1 MLQEL
6 MNRIAREEVRQKSN
20 GGDKFDGLHSFW
32 PEEYPRDVSHGPF
45 KGTEKDALE
54 NAGSDDLARCEA
66 FKASR
71 RYLPCHY
78 FDYIFGSS
86 TGA

>member
-1 MLQEL
+1 MKE
-6 MNRIAREEVRQKSN
+6 IGKEEEKTEPED
-20 GGDKFDGLHSFW
+20 GFDGLHSFW
-32 PEEYPRDVSHGPF
+32 PEQWPENVSHGPF
-45 KGTEKDALE
+45 NEDEVKNGV
-54 NAGSDDLARCEA
+54 NNSDPLSRCSA
-66 FKASR
+66 MKPSR

>member
-1 MLQEL
+1 MKEVGK
-6 MNRIAREEVRQKSN
+6 EEEKQKTESE
-20 GGDKFDGLHSFW
+20 DDFDGLHSFW
-32 PEEYPRDVSHGPF
+32 PEQLPEHVSQGPF
-45 KGTEKDALE
+45 NAEEVKKGA
-54 NAGSDDLARCEA
+54 NNDDLFSRYSAM
-66 FKASR
+66 KPSR